1 MMFQHI
7 THPIS
12 GILASI
18 FAFMSTMP
26 ENINVFIQM
35 LSAFLGLI
43 IAVLSSITAIENFRN
58 RKKK

>member
-1 MMFQHI
+1 MFQHL

-18 FAFMSTMP
+18 FAFMSTLP

-35 LSAFLGLI
+35 ISAFLGLI
-43 IAVLSSITAIENFRN
+43 IAVLSAITAIENFRN

>member
-1 MMFQHI
+1 MFQHI

-26 ENINVFIQM
+26 ENINWFIQM
-35 LSAFLGLI
+35 VSAFLGLI
-43 IAVLSSITAIENFRN
+43 IAVLSAITAIEKFIN